1 MTICIISHFSRT
13 FANIWNIFKIVFLK
27 SRGAPVS
34 RSLLLLLNKLNFSD
48 FCTVHNSLI
57 IFYRSYKIPLFY
69 SVWQSVGFS
78 LFSVGFFLFLW
89 GYIFFCGAFL
99 FSVGF
104 SFFCEV
110 FLFLWG
116 FPFFCGVFLFSVG
129 FSFFIEVFLFSVGF
143 SFFLCGFIV
152 FFVGFFFSAV
162 FLCVLFFFLNFLITS
177 KSVFSD

>member
-13 FANIWNIFKIVFLK
+13 FPNIWNIFKIVFLK

-99 FSVGF
+99 FCGVF
-104 SFFCEV
+104 SF
-110 FLFLWG
+110 FLWG
-116 FPFFCGVFLFSVG
+116 FPFFCAVLLFSV
-129 FSFFIEVFLFSVGF
+129 S
-143 SFFLCGFIV
+143 V
-152 FFVGFFFSAV
+152 FFSLRFFF
-162 FLCVLFFFLNFLITS
+162 CVLFFFFNFLITS

>member
-13 FANIWNIFKIVFLK
+13 FPNIWNIFKIVFLK

-110 FLFLWG
+110 FLF
-116 FPFFCGVFLFSVG
+116 
-129 FSFFIEVFLFSVGF
+129 SVGF

-152 FFVGFFFSAV
+152 FCVGFFFSAV
-162 FLCVLFFFLNFLITS
+162 FFLCFVLLFQFFDYLEKCFFWLA
-177 KSVFSD
+177 SVSCPPASAWTEKYENNYA

>member
-57 IFYRSYKIPLFY
+57 ILYRSYKIPLFY

-99 FSVGF
+99 FCGV
-104 SFFCEV
+104 
-110 FLFLWG
+110 
-116 FPFFCGVFLFSVG
+116 FPFFCGVFLFLRG
-129 FSFFIEVFLFSVGF
+129 FHFCCGVF
-143 SFFLCGFIV
+143 FFLRGFIV
-152 FFVGFFFSAV
+152 FCVGFFFSAV
-162 FLCVLFFFLNFLITS
+162 F
-177 KSVFSD
+177 SVFSSSFSTFWLPRKVFFLISFSVLSSCLSLNRKIWK

>member
-99 FSVGF
+99 FCGVF
-104 SFFCEV
+104 SF
-110 FLFLWG
+110 FLWG

-129 FSFFIEVFLFSVGF
+129 FSFFCEVFLFSVGF

-152 FFVGFFFSAV
+152 FCVGFFFSAV
-162 FLCVLFFFLNFLITS
+162 FFLICYA
-177 KSVFSD
+177 